1 MAFNGDRSQ
10 PSAKYNLKQ
19 NMAAYDRLPKKVRL
33 ALMYADHNWSAG
45 HARYAMTSKR
55 YRYTSDKLI
64 ELIHKSDANLRQK
77 MGDNQ

>member
-1 MAFNGDRSQ
+1 MANNGDGSL

-64 ELIHKSDANLRQK
+64 ELIRKSDANLRQTT
-77 MGDNQ
+77 GDE

>member
-1 MAFNGDRSQ
+1 MANNSDGSR

-45 HARYAMTSKR
+45 HVRYAMTSKR

-64 ELIHKSDANLRQK
+64 DVIRQNDANLRQK
-77 MGDNQ
+77 LGDE

>member
-1 MAFNGDRSQ
+1 MAFNGDGSL

-64 ELIHKSDANLRQK
+64 ELIRKSDANLRQTT
-77 MGDNQ
+77 GDE

>member
-1 MAFNGDRSQ
+1 MACNGDRSV

-45 HARYAMTSKR
+45 HVRYAMTSKR

-64 ELIHKSDANLRQK
+64 DAIRQSDASLRQK
-77 MGDNQ
+77 MGENQ